1 MLRAAVLVLPAAAAA
16 LLLCTPL
23 RSALAQDQ
31 PKRPWKLQADFGL
44 VNTSGNTSTTT
55 LNAGQE
61 GSYTTG
67 AWTLGE
73 AFNAVYGRTGGATSA
88 ENYTA
93 RLRADY
99 AISPHVGVYLLGGW
113 NRDRFAGI
121 ARRFD
126 EGTGLRLVALDRP
139 RTKLNLE
146 AGLST
151 IQQRPTTGADRNYAA
166 ARGAVHI
173 KQMLGEKA
181 YLEQKAEILPN
192 LKTTDDVRINSETS
206 LVAPI
211 SGSIAFKAGY
221 VIKFD
226 NVPEPGFGKT
236 DRFLTSGLQVV
247 F

>member
-1 MLRAAVLVLPAAAAA
+1 MLRADVLALPAAAAA

-23 RSALAQDQ
+23 RAALAQDQ

-55 LNAGQE
+55 VNAGQE

-73 AFNAVYGRTGGATSA
+73 AFNAVYGRTEGATSA
-88 ENYTA
+88 ENYNA

-99 AISPHVGVYLLGGW
+99 AISPHIGVYLLGGW

-126 EGTGLRLVALDRP
+126 EP

-151 IQQRPTTGADRNYAA
+151 IQQRPTVGADRNFAA

-206 LVAPI
+206 LVAPL